1 MRLTFDTNALLS
13 ATLWEGSVSQ
23 KLLFKL
29 IDKNAEIFCSTEIIS
44 EYSKVL
50 ERDFDYS
57 QEQRAEILQSVL
69 SFVTLT
75 KPVAK
80 ISAVSRDPS
89 DDKILD
95 CAVDSKSEYV
105 ITYDKHLLELKQF
118 QGIHIIK
125 PEEALK
131 II

>member
-29 IDKNAEIFCSTEIIS
+29 IEGNAKIFCSTEILS
-44 EYSKVL
+44 EYGKVL
-50 ERDFDYS
+50 DRDFDYS
-57 QEQRAEILQSVL
+57 QEEKAEIIQKVL

-75 KPVAK
+75 KPVEK
-80 ISAVSRDPS
+80 ISAVKADPS
-89 DDKILD
+89 DDKILE

-118 QGIHIIK
+118 QGIRIIR